1 MNSLYNITNNFME
14 IIENFE
20 NGEYT
25 EQEYNQL
32 MSRVCEDLQNK
43 STNIIAI
50 IRNNEIL
57 ANSIKM
63 EEKRLKENREKIEN
77 SLDKLKNYVKE
88 NMEKLTIEKIETE
101 IGTLSIRKNPLSVEI
116 ENETEIP
123 EEFKKI
129 KTEIAVDKTAIKNHF
144 KETGEIVKG
153 TRIINNKTSLVI
165 N

>member
-1 MNSLYNITNNFME
+1 MNALYNITNNFME

-25 EQEYNQL
+25 EQEYNKL

-63 EEKRLKENREKIEN
+63 EERRLKENREKIEKG
-77 SLDKLKNYVKE
+77 LEKLKTYVKE
-88 NMEKLTIEKIETE
+88 NMEKLTINRIETE
-101 IGTLSIRKNPLSVEI
+101 IGTMSIRRNPLSIEI
-116 ENETEIP
+116 EDETIIP

-129 KTEIAVDKTAIKNHF
+129 KTEITIDKTSIKNYF
-144 KETGEIVKG
+144 KETGEIIEG
-153 TRIINNKTSLVI
+153 TRIVNNKTSLVI
-165 N
+165 K

>member
-1 MNSLYNITNNFME
+1 MNALYNITNNFME

-57 ANSIKM
+57 ANSIKI

-165 N
+165 K

>member
-1 MNSLYNITNNFME
+1 MNALYNVTNNFLE

-25 EQEYNQL
+25 EEEYNQL
-32 MSRVCEDLQNK
+32 ISRVCEDLQNK

-50 IRNNEIL
+50 IKNNEIL

-63 EEKRLKENREKIEN
+63 EERRLKENREKIEKG
-77 SLDKLKNYVKE
+77 LDKLKLYVKE
-88 NMEKLTIEKIETE
+88 NMEKLAINSIETE
-101 IGTLSIRKNPLSVEI
+101 IGTMSIRKNPLSIEI
-116 ENETEIP
+116 EDETIIP

-129 KTEIAVDKTAIKNHF
+129 KTEITVDKTSIKNYF

-153 TRIINNKTSLVI
+153 SRIVNNKTSLMVK
-165 N
+165 